1 MLNAAVTVAIVD
13 PRQDTAELLAEMLIA
28 AGIRPVNAYTHLKRG
43 LLDFVAFIAEDK
55 PAAIIWNAGPAY
67 SDNWMCL
74 QLLRASPALANCRVF
89 TTTSSLARNSVLG
102 PSDPD
107 EVASIP
113 GDLER
118 VLDAVQSYINA

>member
-1 MLNAAVTVAIVD
+1 MLDASVTVAIVD
-13 PRQDTAELLAEMLIA
+13 PRQDAAELLAAMLIA

-55 PAAIIWNAGPAY
+55 PVAIIWNAGRPY

-89 TTTSSLARNSVLG
+89 TTTSSPAHSAVVG
-102 PSDPD
+102 ATDPGEAD
-107 EVASIP
+107 SIP
-113 GDLER
+113 VDLER